1 MIVAGIGCR
10 RGAAVEDVLAAITV
24 ALGEAHLGAEALDW
38 IAAPAEKGGEAG
50 IVEAAE
56 RLRRPLILVPP
67 DRLQAAGERT
77 VTRSERVVALFAVP
91 SVAEASALAAAG
103 DTAQLLVSR
112 RVAGGATCAL
122 ADSRPAPSGERP
134 V

>member
-10 RGAAVEDVLAAITV
+10 KGAAASDVLAAIDA
-24 ALGEAHLGAEALDW
+24 ALGEAHLTPTALDW
-38 IAAPAEKGGEAG
+38 LAAPAEKGGEAG

-56 RLRRPLILVPP
+56 RLQRPLVLIPS
-67 DRLQAAGERT
+67 DRLQQAGERT
-77 VTRSERVVALFAVP
+77 VTRSERVVALFQVP

-103 DTAQLLVSR
+103 EASHLLVAR

-122 ADSRPAPSGERP
+122 AASDAAGGLAP
-134 V
+134 